1 MPTILELFK
10 NTPYQSFG
18 NKTAEQVFEVRNS
31 KDIEITSTNAILN
44 NTSFKLVKIARK
56 NLSSRLKETRLEEE
70 VTGVRIIRGLSEPVL
85 YGTEYGRLLKELL
98 TYWIQ

>member
-44 NTSFKLVKIARK
+44 NTSFKLPKLQER
-56 NLSSRLKETRLEEE
+56 TYH
-70 VTGVRIIRGLSEPVL
+70 PV
-85 YGTEYGRLLKELL
+85 
-98 TYWIQ
+98 